1 MRVLILGLIVAGAV
15 AAGAEAAPP
24 TLSLLS
30 GSEIRRDATIG
41 FWRRYE
47 VLRLHPNGTISG
59 NYESTRPVTKGYYES
74 RVGDIRGRWSFEA
87 GKLCFKGSGLEYMG
101 RSCYAIT
108 RHGYSDKE
116 YSGTHDRTG
125 DVWRFF
131 IYPGSSS

>member
-1 MRVLILGLIVAGAV
+1 MRVLIVALAVAGAM
-15 AAGAEAAPP
+15 AAGAEASEP
-24 TLSLLS
+24 TRSLLS

-41 FWRRYE
+41 FFRRYE
-47 VLRLHPNGTISG
+47 VLRLDPNGTLSG
-59 NYESTRPVTKGYYES
+59 NYESIRPVTRGTQE
-74 RVGDIRGRWSFEA
+74 RLVGDIRGRWSFEA
-87 GKLCFKGSGLEYMG
+87 GKLCFEGSGLGYKG

-131 IYPGSSS
+131 IYPGN